1 MSEEKLRDELKAA
14 QERVYVLENIMDS
27 LPSMIGYWDHNLINH
42 YSNPAYQEYFN
53 KTREQI
59 EGRHIRDVI
68 GEELYNKN
76 IQYMLKA
83 LEGVQQTFERDIPT
97 PDGRIKHTHAHYIPD
112 TRHGKVHGFFVLVVD
127 VTPLKI
133 ASKEKEQIY
142 QQLSESYKMVSLGE
156 MAGGVA
162 HEINTPL
169 AVIATNI
176 GMMQQSLEEPHVDKE
191 KLKRYVGNIHKT
203 VARISKVVTGL
214 LHFSKDRRDEEF
226 KLISVQSILEDT
238 IPFCSERFKNHGVKL
253 NFPEDVRISI
263 NCRAVEISQV
273 LVNLLNNA
281 FDAIVNNKEKW
292 VSVEVVEDNEY
303 VDIAV
308 TDSGNGIAP
317 ELQSSL
323 MMPFF
328 TTKEV
333 GKGTGLGLS
342 ISKGIIES
350 HKGTLFLDTRSA
362 HTKFIVRLPKTHRT

>member
-1 MSEEKLRDELKAA
+1 MSEEKLKESLRIA
-14 QERVYVLENIMDS
+14 QERVHVLENIMDS

-42 YSNPAYQEYFN
+42 YSNPPYQEYFN

-59 EGRHIRDVI
+59 EGKHIREVI
-68 GEELYNKN
+68 GEELYSKN
-76 IQYMLKA
+76 FQYMLKA
-83 LEGVQQTFERDIPT
+83 LEGVQQTFERDIPL
-97 PDGRIKHTHAHYIPD
+97 PDGRMKHTHAHYIPD
-112 TRHGKVHGFFVLVVD
+112 LRQGKIWGFFVLVVD

-133 ASKEKEQIY
+133 ASKEKEKIY

-169 AVIATNI
+169 AVISMNV
-176 GMMQQSLEEPHVDKE
+176 GMMQKSLEEPEVDKE
-191 KLKRYVGNIHKT
+191 KIKRYAGNIHKT

-226 KLISVQSILEDT
+226 KITSVQSILEDT

-253 NFPEDVRISI
+253 SYPENIEMSI
-263 NCRAVEISQV
+263 NCRAIEISQV
-273 LVNLLNNA
+273 LINLLNNA
-281 FDAIVNNKEKW
+281 FDAIVKNKEKW
-292 VSVEVVEDNEY
+292 VSIEVVENNEF

-308 TDSGNGIAP
+308 IDSGHGVP
-317 ELQSSL
+317 LDVRDSL
-323 MMPFF
+323 MIPFF

-350 HKGTLFLDTRSA
+350 HKGTLFLDTRSEN
-362 HTKFIVRLPKTHRT
+362 TKFVVRLPKTVRT